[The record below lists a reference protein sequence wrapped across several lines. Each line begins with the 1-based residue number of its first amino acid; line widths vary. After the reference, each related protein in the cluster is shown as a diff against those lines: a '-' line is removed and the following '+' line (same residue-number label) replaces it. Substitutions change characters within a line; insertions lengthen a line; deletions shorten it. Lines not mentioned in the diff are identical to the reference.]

1 MELVTSTSD
10 CFGWDD
16 QRLAESLART
26 VATWIHGAEDE
37 CLAESLAH
45 PLAPGVPTPSMVP
58 FRGILANCE
67 VPVEQ
72 ASAVVV
78 CEAPQALKA
87 VRVRANRTKE
97 QRREEWHRRR
107 QRDRDAG
114 RTDCEGA
121 VQSQVKDIEIH
132 WEAIVNQ
139 RETDMN
145 VNAELQKTVHMLE
158 QQLGCRKREIDKLR
172 ADLEKEEQGKK
183 LAERKARRYQAELLL
198 AIGDL
203 GEPV

>member
-45 PLAPGVPTPSMVP
+45 PLAPGLPTRSMVP

-87 VRVRANRTKE
+87 VRVRNRTAE
-97 QRREEWHRRR
+97 QRREEVLRRR
-107 QRDRDAG
+107 QRDRDA
-114 RTDCEGA
+114 
-121 VQSQVKDIEIH
+121 VKDIEID
-132 WEAIVNQ
+132 WEAIVKQ

-145 VNAELQKTVHMLE
+145 ANAELQKTVHMLE